1 MPKTTVEV
9 AEDRPPAT
17 SGTGGN
23 PTSGRIER
31 ELGANPSVP
40 VSSFPPFAVDGLDVT
55 ILMPCLNETRTLPA
69 CIVRAREALQILRDE
84 HGLTGEVLISD
95 NGSDDGSVE
104 IAESLGARVVR
115 CEVRGYGAAL
125 RFGTLS
131 ARGRY
136 IVMGDAD
143 SSYDFCDAI
152 PMIEKLELGYEF
164 CMGSRFAGAIL
175 PGAMPWKNRHVGNPL
190 LTWVLNLFFRSGFSD
205 AHCGLRALT
214 MRAFLEINPTS
225 SGMEYASE
233 MVIKAALLDC
243 RRTEVPVVLSPDGR
257 DRAPHLKPFRDG
269 WRHLRYL
276 IMLSPAWLY
285 LIPGLALVS
294 LGVTIFSLL
303 ITRPPGEIAAV
314 GPVWFGDHWMVLAM
328 GMTVSGYLSVLFAMA
343 ATLVGIRNGYRR
355 VTRALFILYRCSRLE
370 SLLGVSLFF
379 VALGASIIGDVAWAW
394 AGQHFGAL
402 NMERQMI
409 VGTTALILGV
419 QSFFAGFLLS
429 VIAGNEGDIEKAVI
443 EAGRVRSS
451 SAPARLPRYREHLRS
466 LGIAETEDDAVPPV
480 Y

>member
-1 MPKTTVEV
+1 MPKKTGQV
-9 AEDRPPAT
+9 ADALSFR
-17 SGTGGN
+17 GGRAAEH
-23 PTSGRIER
+23 PISRRIER
-31 ELGANPSVP
+31 DLGRRPSD
-40 VSSFPPFAVDGLDVT
+40 PPFSSSRLPLGDLDVT
-55 ILMPCLNETRTLPA
+55 ILMPCLNEARTLPA
-69 CIVRAREALQILRDE
+69 CIIRAREALRLLHVERRM
-84 HGLTGEVLISD
+84 TGEVLISD
-95 NGSDDGSVE
+95 NGSDDGSVQL
-104 IAESLGARVVR
+104 AESLGARVVR
-115 CEVRGYGAAL
+115 CETRGYGAAL

-152 PMIEKLELGYEF
+152 PMIEQLELGYDF
-164 CMGSRFAGAIL
+164 CMGSRFAGAIR
-175 PGAMPWKNRHVGNPL
+175 PGAMPWKNRYIGNPL
-190 LTWVLNLFFRSGFSD
+190 LTSVLNLFFRSGFSD

-257 DRAPHLKPFRDG
+257 DRPPHLKPFRDG

-285 LIPGLALVS
+285 LIPGLALMSV
-294 LGVTIFSLL
+294 GVTIFALL
-303 ITRPPGEIAAV
+303 LARPAGEIVTV
-314 GPVWFGDHWMVLAM
+314 GPVWVGDHWMVLAM

-343 ATLVGIRNGYRR
+343 STLVGIRNGYRR

-370 SLLGVSLFF
+370 SLLAVSLFF
-379 VALGASIIGDVAWAW
+379 SAVGACLIGDVVWAW
-394 AGQHFGAL
+394 AGQHFGPL

-419 QSFFAGFLLS
+419 QSFFAAFLLS
-429 VIAGNEGDIEKAVI
+429 VIAGNEGDLEKAVL
-443 EAGRVRSS
+443 EA
-451 SAPARLPRYREHLRS
+451 HLRS
-466 LGIAETEDDAVPPV
+466 SEAPPRLPEPLP
-480 Y
+480 